1 MTSSVP
7 AKNGEA
13 ASSDPSDTPPPAPLV
28 SATSAGERS
37 PRVARSRA
45 RVVAV
50 TGAASFLGTNLIG
63 LLEED
68 ERVDRIVAVDIK
80 APSTAGQKTRFY
92 EVDFTQPTTEAR
104 LAEILAAERADTVVH
119 LAFLASPSHATAW
132 AHELESVGTMH
143 VLVAARHAQIRKF
156 VMWSQTLL
164 YGAHPSNPNFLSERH
179 PLRAAK
185 REPFFG
191 DKIGAENEAARF
203 AQRAQGS
210 VVTILRLAPILG
222 PTVHNYLT
230 RFLSRRLVPTMMGF
244 DPLLQFIHE
253 VDAIAAFKLAI
264 DRDVPGTFNIV
275 GDGVLP
281 LSTVIKLAGRIAIP
295 IPHPLAEPVAGMA
308 WVAQIAEAPPS
319 FLKYLRFLCVADG
332 QKAKTRMGFRPAY
345 TSREALLDFTSAQ
358 RLRDV
363 RLLQQETT
371 T

>member
-1 MTSSVP
+1 
-7 AKNGEA
+7 
-13 ASSDPSDTPPPAPLV
+13 
-28 SATSAGERS
+28 
-37 PRVARSRA
+37 
-45 RVVAV
+45 VVAV
-50 TGAASFLGTNLIG
+50 TGAASFLGSNLVG

-68 ERVDRIVAVDIK
+68 ERIDRIVAVDVK
-80 APSTAGQKTRFY
+80 APSTAGAKTRFY
-92 EVDFTQPTTEAR
+92 DVDFTQPTTEAR
-104 LAEILAAERADTVVH
+104 LAEILAAERADTLAH

-179 PLRAAK
+179 PLRAPK
-185 REPFFG
+185 REPFFA
-191 DKIGAENEAARF
+191 DKMGAEAEAARF
-203 AQRAQGS
+203 AQRSQGT

-230 RFLSRRLVPTMMGF
+230 HFLSRRVIPTMMGF
-244 DPLLQFIHE
+244 DPLVQFVHE

-264 DRDVPGTFNIV
+264 DRDQPGTFNIV

-281 LSTVIKLAGRIAIP
+281 LSTVIKLAGRVAVP
-295 IPHPLAEPVAGMA
+295 VPHPIAEPVATMA
-308 WVAQIAEAPPS
+308 WLAQIAEAPPT

-332 QKAKTRMGFRPAY
+332 QKARTRMGFRPAY
-345 TSREALLDFTSAQ
+345 TTREALLDFTSAQ

-363 RLLQQETT
+363 RLLERETAT
-371 T
+371 